1 MHSTHARRHFAV
13 LVAGALL
20 GAVAVLTPGA
30 GAGAQASPKQ
40 AVVPSGATRSPM
52 LTPGI
57 RVGDLLFLSGQLGG
71 RDSTIEGQ
79 TKQALENMKPVL
91 DAAGTTVDNIV
102 KCTVFLTDVN
112 DFARMNEAYRAFF
125 SAAKDPPARSTVVV
139 AALVRAGAKVEIE
152 CIAAIPK

>member
-1 MHSTHARRHFAV
+1 MQSRQRRFGPL
-13 LVAGALL
+13 LVSLACA
-20 GAVAVLTPGA
+20 AAALTPTL
-30 GAGAQASPKQ
+30 GAQAQGTSPKQ
-40 AVVPSGATRSPM
+40 PVVPAGANRSPI

-79 TKQALENMKPVL
+79 TRQALEYMKPIL
-91 DAAGTTVDNIV
+91 EAAGTTIDNIV

-112 DFARMNEAYRAFF
+112 DFAKMNEAYRAFF
-125 SAAKDPPARSTVVV
+125 SAVKDMPARSTVVV

>member
-1 MHSTHARRHFAV
+1 MQSTHRRLGPF
-13 LVAGALL
+13 LL
-20 GAVAVLTPGA
+20 SLACAVAALTPA
-30 GAGAQASPKQ
+30 LGAQAQGTSPKQ
-40 AVVPSGATRSPM
+40 AVVPAGANRSPI
-52 LTPGI
+52 LTAGI

-91 DAAGTTVDNIV
+91 EAAGTTVDNVV

-112 DFARMNEAYRAFF
+112 DFAKMNEAYRVFF
-125 SAAKDPPARSTVVV
+125 SVAKDPPARSTVVV